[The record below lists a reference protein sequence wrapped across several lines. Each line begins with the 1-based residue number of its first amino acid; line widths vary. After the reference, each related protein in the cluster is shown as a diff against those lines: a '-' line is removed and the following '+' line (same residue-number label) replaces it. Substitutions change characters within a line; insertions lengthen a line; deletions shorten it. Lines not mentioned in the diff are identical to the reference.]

1 VVLST
6 LDWIVI
12 VVFLGAIFLIGI
24 SFRKTSGKSLS
35 NFFLGGRNLPWYL
48 AGLSMVATTFAADTP
63 LAVTE
68 LVGQNGISGNWLWWN
83 FLAGGMLTTFFFA
96 NLWRRANIVTE
107 VEFIELRY
115 SGKPAAMLRGF
126 KAIYLGVIMNVLV
139 IGWVNLAMMTILE
152 GMFGISTGM
161 ALFYTALMMVFVAI
175 YASLSGLMGVV
186 VTDAIQ
192 FVIAMTGSIILA
204 VIVLNSESVGGV
216 AGLKEQLPEGTLNF
230 LPTLGDTAKGS
241 DNLAIG
247 ATSFLA
253 FFGFVWWAS
262 WYPGQEPGGGGYI
275 AQRMMSTKNEKH
287 AVGATLFFQVA
298 HYCLRPWPW
307 IIVGLSAIVVFSI
320 PKNVQGDALQR
331 QVAYI
336 TQEKGIDVGVFA
348 WPDEKLL
355 AEAENDEQLALH
367 LDRILDIRKQVV
379 IESATNSGLAEAVVY
394 TNDNRFG
401 YVFAMKNYLPPGLMG
416 LLLAAFFAAYM
427 STISTQLNWG
437 ASYLVNDGYKRFL
450 KPEASEKQLVSAS
463 RIATIALMILGL
475 AITTQINS
483 ISAVWSF
490 VMECGAGLGMVLI
503 LRWYWWRIN
512 AWSEIAATAAP
523 FVGYAIAKFVFPHL
537 EFIPDNYAAFPNS
550 FFFTVGFTTVVW
562 IVVTFFTKP
571 EPQEKLDDFYTKIQ
585 PDGWWNRTHLDSEG
599 NAKKSNL
606 LNLAICWLSAVAF
619 TYALLFLIGKSILH
633 EWTEALQSFGVAG
646 ISLLI
651 LLYFLKK
658 TRIFN

>member
-1 VVLST
+1 ML
-6 LDWIVI
+6 
-12 VVFLGAIFLIGI
+12 AIFFIGI
-24 SFRKTSGKSLS
+24 SFRKSSGKSLS

-115 SGKPAAMLRGF
+115 SGKPAAFLRGF
-126 KAIYLGVIMNVLV
+126 KAIYLGVIMNVLI

-152 GMFGISTGM
+152 GFFGISSGM
-161 ALFYTALMMVFVAI
+161 ALFYTGLMMVFVAV

-204 VIVLNSESVGGV
+204 VLVLNSESVGGV
-216 AGLKEQLPEGTLNF
+216 SGLKEQLPTGTLNF
-230 LPTLGDTAKGS
+230 LPTLSSEASGT

-247 ATSFLA
+247 AATFLA

-307 IIVGLSAIVVFSI
+307 IIVGLCAIVVYAI
-320 PKNVQGDALQR
+320 PPNLQGAALQK
-331 QVAYI
+331 QVHRLVD
-336 TQEKGIDVGVFA
+336 QNGVDPGVFA
-348 WPDEKLL
+348 WPDEQL
-355 AEAENDEQLALH
+355 EAKAANDSLTFYYF
-367 LDRILDIRKQVV
+367 DRILDVRKQIVR
-379 IESATNSGLAEAVVY
+379 ESQENPALAQAITY
-394 TNDNRFG
+394 TNDKRFG
-401 YVFAMKNYLPPGLMG
+401 YVFAMKNYLPKGLMG
-416 LLLAAFFAAYM
+416 LLLAAFFAAFM

-437 ASYLVNDGYKRFL
+437 ASYLVNDGYKRFV
-450 KPEASEKQLVSAS
+450 KPEATEKQLVSVS
-463 RIATIALMILGL
+463 RLATILLMILGL
-475 AITTQINS
+475 AVTSQINS

-490 VMECGAGLGMVLI
+490 IMECGAGLGMVLI

-523 FVGYAIAKFVFPHL
+523 FVGYSIAKFVFPHFETEVGAL
-537 EFIPDNYAAFPNS
+537 SAFPNS
-550 FFFTVGFTTVVW
+550 FFFTVGFTTLVW
-562 IVVTFFTKP
+562 IVVTFLTPAEP
-571 EPQEKLDDFYTKIQ
+571 EEKLASFYKKIN
-585 PDGWWNRTHLDSEG
+585 PDGWWKPVREKV
-599 NAKKSNL
+599 NAEDKKSNMIYL
-606 LNLAICWLSAVAF
+606 LICWLSAVSF
-619 TYALLFLIGKSILH
+619 TYAFLFLIGK
-633 EWTEALQSFGVAG
+633 
-646 ISLLI
+646 LI
-651 LLYFLKK
+651 LQEWADALLSLGLAGVSLMVLLWFLKK
-658 TRIFN
+658 TKIFN

>member
-1 VVLST
+1 MVLSV
-6 LDWIVI
+6 LDWIII
-12 VVFLGAIFLIGI
+12 VAFLLLTLAVGL
-24 SFRKTSGKSLS
+24 SFKEKSGKSLT

-68 LVGQNGISGNWLWWN
+68 LVGQSGISGNWLWWN

-115 SGKPAAMLRGF
+115 SGKPAAVLRGF
-126 KAIYLGVIMNVLV
+126 KAIYLGVIMNVLI

-152 GMFGISTGM
+152 GMFGISTEM
-161 ALFYTALMMVFVAI
+161 AFFYTALMMVFVAI
-175 YASLSGLMGVV
+175 YASMSGLLGVV

-192 FVIAMTGSIILA
+192 FIVAMAGSIILSI
-204 VIVLNSESVGGV
+204 IVLNTETVGGV
-216 AGLKEQLPEGTLNF
+216 AGLKAQLPAGSLNF
-230 LPTLGDTAKGS
+230 LPSIGTSSTS
-241 DNLAIG
+241 DILSITG
-247 ATSFLA
+247 ASFIA

-287 AVGATLFFQVA
+287 AIGATLFFQVA
-298 HYCLRPWPW
+298 HYCIRPWPW
-307 IIVGLSAIVVFSI
+307 IMVGLSAIVIFSI
-320 PKNVQGDALQR
+320 PRNLPKGPLQQ
-331 QVAYI
+331 QVTYL
-336 TQEKGIDVGVFA
+336 TQEKGLDAAVFA
-348 WPDEKLL
+348 WPEEKLL
-355 AEAENDEQLALH
+355 AEAEKDQNVALY
-367 LDRILDIRKQVV
+367 LNRILDVRQKVA
-379 IESATNSGLAEAVVY
+379 IESKTNPGLAEAIIY
-394 TNDNRFG
+394 TNDMRFG
-401 YVFAMKNYLPPGLMG
+401 YVYAMKNYLPSGLIG

-450 KPEASEKQLVSAS
+450 KPNATEKEFVGAS
-463 RIATIALMILGL
+463 RGATIALMILGL
-475 AITTQINS
+475 IVTTQITS

-523 FVGYAIAKFVFPHL
+523 FVGYAIAKFVFPHVEATPGAL
-537 EFIPDNYAAFPNS
+537 SEFPNS

-562 IVVTFFTKP
+562 IAVTFLTKP
-571 EPQEKLDDFYTKIQ
+571 EPQEKLDDFYARIK

-606 LNLAICWLSAVAF
+606 LNLAICWLSAVGF
-619 TYALLFLIGKSILH
+619 TYSFLFLLGKVILQ
-633 EWTEALQSFGVAG
+633 EWAESLLALGVAG
-646 ISLLI
+646 ISLLV
-651 LLYFLKK
+651 LLTFLKR
-658 TRIFN
+658 TRIFS